1 MKWAMINFFPGTG
14 LQTAANSVTPC
25 NNINDTL
32 CEGDLNDEQY
42 PEDAIKTLLY
52 RHKLFAN
59 KEFFQ
64 RLFSKVIYYGI
75 FSTGQV
81 QLDLAVRSVRQ
92 T

>member
-1 MKWAMINFFPGTG
+1 M
-14 LQTAANSVTPC
+14 AAKSVTPC

-64 RLFSKVIYYGI
+64 RLFSKVIYKGVLATGRVQFDLMVRGVNRPNQQFQKHFFFI
-75 FSTGQV
+75 ST
-81 QLDLAVRSVRQ
+81 
-92 T
+92 